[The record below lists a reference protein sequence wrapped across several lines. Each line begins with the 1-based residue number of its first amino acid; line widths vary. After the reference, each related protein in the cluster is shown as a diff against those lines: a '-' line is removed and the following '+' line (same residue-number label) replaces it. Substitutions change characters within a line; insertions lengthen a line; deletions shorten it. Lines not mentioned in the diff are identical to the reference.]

1 MAKATFSP
9 KQRLVLAQLVA
20 GKSISEAA
28 IAVGVSESA
37 IYRWLR
43 GEHGLGFKAALDSL
57 VDEALGDTIDDMTR
71 RLSAGGP
78 KAITKILNLVDNGKE
93 EDTQLRAAVAMLDRF
108 IRLIQLRGERKAA
121 DESTA

>member
-9 KQRLVLAQLVA
+9 KQRLVLAQLVS

-43 GEHGLGFKAALDSL
+43 GEHGLGFKLALDTL

-71 RLSAGGP
+71 RLTAGAP
-78 KAITKILNLVDNGKE
+78 KAIDKILSLVDNGKE
-93 EDTQLRAAVAMLDRF
+93 EDTQLRAAVAMVDR
-108 IRLIQLRGERKAA
+108 IVRLIQLRGERRTDCESAA
-121 DESTA
+121 